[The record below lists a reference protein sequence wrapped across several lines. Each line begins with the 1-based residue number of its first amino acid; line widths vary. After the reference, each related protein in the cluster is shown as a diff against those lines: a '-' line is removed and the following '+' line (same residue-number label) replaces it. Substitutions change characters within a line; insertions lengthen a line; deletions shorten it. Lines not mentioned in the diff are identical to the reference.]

1 MQSNG
6 KSILATRFRA
16 VGDCS
21 PEQNVRPVLLP
32 LIMQLLRGRAGP
44 EAWRKAAK
52 ATVQAAQD
60 LDKGCAQEALSLWR
74 PPGQPKELPHER
86 RARLQSW
93 HFKLDV
99 TDTGETLEK
108 PPEGPGVTLWKSKTK
123 PPSWVSQLPLPC
135 FRDFCTSTSNRL
147 AHRYCST
154 VRLMVSRLHQAL
166 SEVSQQ
172 AKHLVKERKHL
183 DTALAKVR
191 TALLTNRQSATV
203 RGYRPQTE
211 QAPDQVDALLQWE
224 RKELQKLKVRLEG
237 DMAMSEKHLQALGKC
252 QRSLGELCEERG
264 RVLELMGQPLH
275 RVLLESGR
283 GSWLS
288 LTRSSSP
295 NVDRNPTP
303 EPNPIGPYTP
313 ECAAAIEEARHL
325 TVQSKKVL
333 TVLKEDTVQATAT
346 LREAQ
351 AAIDGSLQR
360 KMNETMALKVTW
372 GRGLWEGIARLWGS
386 PNSGVLR
393 PGFQGPESS
402 KYQETREKLTRPI
415 VRVYQRHVGTQLPEA
430 NILTQGSTLLESS
443 MQNTARNVERMQHT
457 KKHLRS
463 CIHDKQM
470 GFDVDASIQRLRR
483 RRMHPRNN
491 MDEASQA
498 MLLYK

>member
-1 MQSNG
+1 MPAQHPHSCHP
-6 KSILATRFRA
+6 SATMGPPA
-16 VGDCS
+16 
-21 PEQNVRPVLLP
+21 ELL
-32 LIMQLLRGRAGP
+32 QGRAGP

-60 LDKGCAQEALSLWR
+60 LHKGCAREALSLWR

-99 TDTGETLEK
+99 TETGETLEK

-123 PPSWVSQLPLPC
+123 PPPWVSQLPLPC

-154 VRLMVSRLHQAL
+154 VRLMVSRLRQAL

-172 AKHLVKERKHL
+172 AKHLVVERKHL

-237 DMAMSEKHLQALGKC
+237 DMAMSEKHLQALDKC

-264 RVLELMGQPLH
+264 CVLELMGQPLH

-283 GSWLS
+283 DSWLS
-288 LTRSSSP
+288 LTRPSSP

-313 ECAAAIEEARHL
+313 ECAAAIEEARRL

-360 KMNETMALKVTW
+360 KMNETMALK
-372 GRGLWEGIARLWGS
+372 ERLYMVMGGMRS
-386 PNSGVLR
+386 TLNRCQRFHDEMSITHGMTM
-393 PGFQGPESS
+393 GPESS

-443 MQNTARNVERMQHT
+443 MQNAARNVERMQHT
-457 KKHLRS
+457 KEHLRS
-463 CIHDKQM
+463 SIHDKQM

-483 RRMHPRNN
+483 RRMHPRST
-491 MDEASQA
+491 MDEASQ
-498 MLLYK
+498 LTCS